1 MERFW
6 PEYLQAKYLELK
18 HLWPFRHE
26 FIQAKPAISLDFS
39 TILFT
44 FVRSF
49 WIGFIQ
55 DKIALTL
62 LPITANYRTVN
73 GKPLAW
79 IFSSQIL
86 EIEAPFAVL
95 P

>member
-18 HLWPFRHE
+18 HLLPFWPE
-26 FIQAKPAISLDFS
+26 FIQAKPAICLDFS

-44 FVRSF
+44 FVRTF

-55 DKIALTL
+55 DKTA
-62 LPITANYRTVN
+62 IT
-73 GKPLAW
+73 
-79 IFSSQIL
+79 F
-86 EIEAPFAVL
+86 
-95 P
+95 